1 VKVNEAD
8 ILNGLN
14 VGNAKDVL
22 NGKSNSP
29 LGNLLVNLNQAII
42 DDLQQSIQA
51 RDINASRNL
60 SQGITPSDVII
71 NGNEVEVN
79 ISMDF
84 YWKYINYG
92 VNGRGTEA
100 DVHKGS
106 PSWGSEPTQTLSFH
120 DSILAWKSDRG
131 LTLPSNFDDYD
142 SFAWAIQ
149 NSIIRKGKKPRP
161 FYDDVINE
169 KLVKVLE
176 APIRKLLGESI
187 KLTIV
192 APWQ

>member
-1 VKVNEAD
+1 MKVNEAD
-8 ILNGLN
+8 ILNSLN
-14 VGNAKDVL
+14 VGNAKTSLDSS
-22 NGKSNSP
+22 NNSP
-29 LGNLLVNLNQAII
+29 LGNLLVKLNQAII

-92 VNGRGTEA
+92 VNGKGTEA

-106 PSWGSEPTQTLSFH
+106 STWGSAPAQTMTFH

-131 LTLPSNFDDYD
+131 ITLPEGFKDYD

-187 KLTIV
+187 KLTII

>member
-22 NGKSNSP
+22 NGESNSP
-29 LGNLLVNLNQAII
+29 LGNLLVKLNQAII

-92 VNGRGTEA
+92 VNGTEQNNNA
-100 DVHKGS
+100 
-106 PSWGSEPTQTLSFH
+106 PSWGASPSQTLSFH

-131 LTLPSNFDDYD
+131 ITLPSNFDD
-142 SFAWAIQ
+142 
-149 NSIIRKGKKPRP
+149 
-161 FYDDVINE
+161 
-169 KLVKVLE
+169 
-176 APIRKLLGESI
+176 
-187 KLTIV
+187 
-192 APWQ
+192 

>member
-42 DDLQQSIQA
+42 EDLQQSIQA

-92 VNGRGTEA
+92 VNGTEQNNNA
-100 DVHKGS
+100 
-106 PSWGSEPTQTLSFH
+106 PSWGASPSQTLSFH

-131 LTLPSNFDDYD
+131 ITLPEGFADYD
-142 SFAWAIQ
+142 AFAWAIQ
-149 NSIIRKGKKPRP
+149 TNIKKYGKKARP

-176 APIRKLLGESI
+176 APIKKLLGESI

>member
-1 VKVNEAD
+1 MKVNEAD
-8 ILNGLN
+8 ILNNLN
-14 VGNAKDVL
+14 VGNAKTSLDSS
-22 NGKSNSP
+22 NNSP
-29 LGNLLVNLNQAII
+29 LGNLLVKLNQAII

-92 VNGRGTEA
+92 VNGTEVKHNA
-100 DVHKGS
+100 
-106 PSWGSEPTQTLSFH
+106 PTWGSAPSQTMSFH

-131 LTLPSNFDDYD
+131 ITLPEGFKDYD

-149 NSIIRKGKKPRP
+149 NSIIRKGKKARP

-176 APIRKLLGESI
+176 EPIKKLLGESI

-192 APWQ
+192 APWL

>member
-1 VKVNEAD
+1 MKVNEAD
-8 ILNGLN
+8 ILSGLN
-14 VGNAKDVL
+14 VGNAKTSLD
-22 NGKSNSP
+22 NSNNSP
-29 LGNLLVNLNQAII
+29 LGNLLVKLNQAII

-92 VNGRGTEA
+92 VNGTEQNNNA
-100 DVHKGS
+100 
-106 PSWGSEPTQTLSFH
+106 PSWGSAPSQTLSFH

-131 LTLPSNFDDYD
+131 ITLPSNFDDYD

-149 NSIIRKGKKPRP
+149 TNIKKYGKKPRP

-192 APWQ
+192 ASWQ

>member
-1 VKVNEAD
+1 MKVNEAD

-14 VGNAKDVL
+14 VGNAKTVL
-22 NGKSNSP
+22 DNSNNSP
-29 LGNLLVNLNQAII
+29 LGNLLVKLNQAII

-92 VNGRGTEA
+92 VNGKGTEA

-106 PSWGSEPTQTLSFH
+106 PTWGSAPAQTMTFH

-131 LTLPSNFDDYD
+131 ITLPSNFEDYD
-142 SFAWAIQ
+142 QFAWAIV
-149 NSIIRKGKKPRP
+149 NSVIRKGKKPRP

-176 APIRKLLGESI
+176 EPIKKLLGESI

>member
-1 VKVNEAD
+1 MKVNEAD
-8 ILNGLN
+8 ILNSLN
-14 VGNAKDVL
+14 VGNAKTSLDSS
-22 NGKSNSP
+22 NNSP
-29 LGNLLVNLNQAII
+29 LGNLLVKLNQAII

-92 VNGRGTEA
+92 VNGTEVNHNA
-100 DVHKGS
+100 
-106 PSWGSEPTQTLSFH
+106 PSWGSAPSQTMSFH

-131 LTLPSNFDDYD
+131 ITLPEGFKDYD

-149 NSIIRKGKKPRP
+149 NSIIRKGKKARP

-176 APIRKLLGESI
+176 EPIKKLLGESI

-192 APWQ
+192 APWL

>member
-1 VKVNEAD
+1 MKVNEAD
-8 ILNGLN
+8 ILNSLN
-14 VGNAKDVL
+14 VGNAKTVL
-22 NGKSNSP
+22 DNSNNSP
-29 LGNLLVNLNQAII
+29 LGNLLVKLNQAII

-92 VNGRGTEA
+92 VNGTEVNHNA
-100 DVHKGS
+100 
-106 PSWGSEPTQTLSFH
+106 PTWGSAPSQTMSFH

-131 LTLPSNFDDYD
+131 ITLPEGFEDYD

-176 APIRKLLGESI
+176 EPIKKLLGESI

-192 APWQ
+192 APWL

>member
-1 VKVNEAD
+1 MKVNEAD
-8 ILNGLN
+8 ILNNLN
-14 VGNAKDVL
+14 VGNAKTSLDSS
-22 NGKSNSP
+22 NNSP
-29 LGNLLVNLNQAII
+29 LGNLLVKLNQAII

-92 VNGRGTEA
+92 VNGKGTEA

-106 PSWGSEPTQTLSFH
+106 PTWGSAPAQTMTFH

-131 LTLPSNFDDYD
+131 ITLPSSFKDYD
-142 SFAWAIQ
+142 EFAWAIVH
-149 NSIIRKGKKPRP
+149 SVIRKGKEPRP

-176 APIRKLLGESI
+176 APIKKLLGESI
-187 KLTIV
+187 KLTII

>member
-1 VKVNEAD
+1 VKVSEAD
-8 ILNGLN
+8 ILNSLN
-14 VGNAKDVL
+14 VGNAKTVL
-22 NGKSNSP
+22 DNSNESP
-29 LGNLLVNLNQAII
+29 LAKLLKELNQAII
-42 DDLQQSIQA
+42 DDLQVSIQE

-71 NGNEVEVN
+71 RGSEVEVN

-106 PSWGSEPTQTLSFH
+106 PSWGSAPTQTLSFH

-131 LTLPSNFDDYD
+131 ITLPSNFEDYD

-169 KLVKVLE
+169 KLVSILE
-176 APIRKLLGESI
+176 APIRRLLGESI

-192 APWQ
+192 APWL

>member
-1 VKVNEAD
+1 MKHQIKNVCDWKLNIMYGGGKPQWTVLQHNGPIFPPPYVPHKV
-8 ILNGLN
+8 
-14 VGNAKDVL
+14 
-22 NGKSNSP
+22 P
-29 LGNLLVNLNQAII
+29 
-42 DDLQQSIQA
+42 
-51 RDINASRNL
+51 
-60 SQGITPSDVII
+60 VII

-92 VNGRGTEA
+92 VNGTEQNNNA
-100 DVHKGS
+100 
-106 PSWGSEPTQTLSFH
+106 PSWGASPSQTLSFH

-131 LTLPSNFDDYD
+131 ITLPSNFDDYD

-149 NSIIRKGKKPRP
+149 TNIKKYGKKARP

-176 APIRKLLGESI
+176 APIKNLLGESI
-187 KLTIV
+187 KLTII

>member
-1 VKVNEAD
+1 MKVNEAD

-14 VGNAKDVL
+14 VGNAKNVL
-22 NGKSNSP
+22 NGESNSP
-29 LGNLLVNLNQAII
+29 LGNLLVKLNQAII

-51 RDINASRNL
+51 RDVNASRNL

-92 VNGRGTEA
+92 VNGTEVNHNA
-100 DVHKGS
+100 
-106 PSWGSEPTQTLSFH
+106 PSWGSAPTQTLSFH

-131 LTLPSNFDDYD
+131 ITLPSNFEDYD

-169 KLVKVLE
+169 KLVKILE
-176 APIRKLLGESI
+176 APIKKLLGESI

>member
-1 VKVNEAD
+1 MKVNEAD

-14 VGNAKDVL
+14 VGNAKTVL
-22 NGKSNSP
+22 DNSNNSP
-29 LGNLLVNLNQAII
+29 LGNLLVKLNQAII

-92 VNGRGTEA
+92 VNGTEQNNNA
-100 DVHKGS
+100 
-106 PSWGSEPTQTLSFH
+106 PSWGASPSQTLSFH

-131 LTLPSNFDDYD
+131 ITLPSNFEDYD
-142 SFAWAIQ
+142 QFAWAIV
-149 NSIIRKGKKPRP
+149 SSVIRKGKKPRP

-176 APIRKLLGESI
+176 APIRKLLGKSI

-192 APWQ
+192 ATWQ

>member
-1 VKVNEAD
+1 MKISEAD
-8 ILNGLN
+8 ILGGLT
-14 VGNAKDVL
+14 VGNAKSVVE
-22 NGKSNSP
+22 GKKNSP
-29 LGNLLVNLNQAII
+29 LGNLLIELNQAII

-71 NGNEVEVN
+71 NGNEIEVN

-92 VNGRGTEA
+92 VNGTEQNNNA
-100 DVHKGS
+100 
-106 PSWGSEPTQTLSFH
+106 PSWGASPSQTLSFH

-131 LTLPSNFDDYD
+131 ITLPEGFKDYD

-149 NSIIRKGKKPRP
+149 TNIKKYGKKARP

-169 KLVKVLE
+169 KLVAVLE
-176 APIRKLLGESI
+176 APIKKLLGESI

-192 APWQ
+192 ASWQ

>member
-1 VKVNEAD
+1 MSQSET
-8 ILNGLN
+8 
-14 VGNAKDVL
+14 VL
-22 NGKSNSP
+22 TIVANTLVASCID
-29 LGNLLVNLNQAII
+29 LLVKLNQAII

-92 VNGRGTEA
+92 VNGTEQNNNA
-100 DVHKGS
+100 
-106 PSWGSEPTQTLSFH
+106 PSWGSAPSQTLSFH

-131 LTLPSNFDDYD
+131 ITLPEGFTDYD
-142 SFAWAIQ
+142 AFAWAIQ
-149 NSIIRKGKKPRP
+149 TNIKKYGKKARP

>member
-22 NGKSNSP
+22 NGKSNSQ
-29 LGNLLVNLNQAII
+29 LGNLLVKLNQAII

-92 VNGRGTEA
+92 VNGTEQNNNA
-100 DVHKGS
+100 
-106 PSWGSEPTQTLSFH
+106 PSWGSAPTQTLSFH

-131 LTLPSNFDDYD
+131 ITLPEGFADYD
-142 SFAWAIQ
+142 AFAWAIQ
-149 NSIIRKGKKPRP
+149 TNIKKYGKKARP

-169 KLVKVLE
+169 KLVKILE
-176 APIRKLLGESI
+176 EPIKKLLGESI

>member
-1 VKVNEAD
+1 MKVNEAD
-8 ILNGLN
+8 ILNSLN
-14 VGNAKDVL
+14 VGNAKTSLDSS
-22 NGKSNSP
+22 NNSP
-29 LGNLLVNLNQAII
+29 LGNLLVKLNQAII

-60 SQGITPSDVII
+60 SSGITPSDIII

-92 VNGRGTEA
+92 VNGTE
-100 DVHKGS
+100 VNHGS
-106 PSWGSEPTQTLSFH
+106 PTWGSAPTQSYTMGEALRH
-120 DSILAWKSDRG
+120 WETDRG
-131 LTLPSNFDDYD
+131 ILTQDGKYTNWISKSKVEGKSL
-142 SFAWAIQ
+142 IQ
-149 NSIIRKGKKPRP
+149 RGQKSRP
-161 FYDDVINE
+161 FYNDVINE
-169 KLVKVLE
+169 KLVKILE

>member
-1 VKVNEAD
+1 MKVNEAD

-22 NGKSNSP
+22 NVKSNSP
-29 LGNLLVNLNQAII
+29 LGNLLVKLNQAII

-92 VNGRGTEA
+92 VNGTEQNNNA
-100 DVHKGS
+100 
-106 PSWGSEPTQTLSFH
+106 PSWGSAPTQTLSFH

-131 LTLPSNFDDYD
+131 ITLPEGFADYD
-142 SFAWAIQ
+142 AFAWAIQ
-149 NSIIRKGKKPRP
+149 TNIKKYGKKARP

-169 KLVKVLE
+169 KLVKILE
-176 APIRKLLGESI
+176 EPIKKLLGESI

>member
-1 VKVNEAD
+1 MKISEAD
-8 ILNGLN
+8 ILGGLT
-14 VGNAKDVL
+14 VGNAKSVIE
-22 NGKSNSP
+22 GKKNSP
-29 LGNLLVNLNQAII
+29 LGNLLIELNQAII

-51 RDINASRNL
+51 RDIDASRNL

-71 NGNEVEVN
+71 NGNEIEVN

-92 VNGRGTEA
+92 VNGTEQNNNA
-100 DVHKGS
+100 
-106 PSWGSEPTQTLSFH
+106 PSWGASPSQTLSFH

-131 LTLPSNFDDYD
+131 ITLPEGFKDYD

-149 NSIIRKGKKPRP
+149 TNIKKYGKKARP

-169 KLVKVLE
+169 KLVAVLE
-176 APIRKLLGESI
+176 APIKKLLGESI

-192 APWQ
+192 ASWQ

>member
-1 VKVNEAD
+1 MKVNEAD
-8 ILNGLN
+8 ILNSLN
-14 VGNAKDVL
+14 VGNAKTSLDSS
-22 NGKSNSP
+22 NNSP
-29 LGNLLVNLNQAII
+29 LGNLLVKLNQAII

-92 VNGRGTEA
+92 VNGTEVNHNA
-100 DVHKGS
+100 
-106 PSWGSEPTQTLSFH
+106 PTWGSAPSQTMSFH

-131 LTLPSNFDDYD
+131 ITLPEGFKDYD

-149 NSIIRKGKKPRP
+149 NSIIRKGKKARP

-176 APIRKLLGESI
+176 EPIKKLLGESI
-187 KLTIV
+187 KLTII
-192 APWQ
+192 APWL

>member
-1 VKVNEAD
+1 MKVNEAD
-8 ILNGLN
+8 ILNSLN
-14 VGNAKDVL
+14 VGNAKTSLDSS
-22 NGKSNSP
+22 NNSP
-29 LGNLLVNLNQAII
+29 LGNLLVKLNQAII

-92 VNGRGTEA
+92 VNGTEVNHNA
-100 DVHKGS
+100 
-106 PSWGSEPTQTLSFH
+106 PTWGSAPSQTMSFH

-131 LTLPSNFDDYD
+131 ITLPEGFKDYD

-149 NSIIRKGKKPRP
+149 NSIIRKGKKARP

-176 APIRKLLGESI
+176 APIKKLLGESI
-187 KLTIV
+187 KLTII
-192 APWQ
+192 APWL

>member
-1 VKVNEAD
+1 MKISEAD
-8 ILNGLN
+8 ILGGLT
-14 VGNAKDVL
+14 VGNAKSVVE
-22 NGKSNSP
+22 GKKNSP
-29 LGNLLVNLNQAII
+29 LGNLLIELNQAII

-92 VNGRGTEA
+92 VNGTEQNNNA
-100 DVHKGS
+100 
-106 PSWGSEPTQTLSFH
+106 PSWGASPSQTLSFH

-131 LTLPSNFDDYD
+131 ITLPEGFKDYD

-149 NSIIRKGKKPRP
+149 TNIKKYGKKARP
-161 FYDDVINE
+161 FYDDVIND
-169 KLVKVLE
+169 KLVAVLE
-176 APIRKLLGESI
+176 APIKKLLGESI

-192 APWQ
+192 ASWQ

>member
-22 NGKSNSP
+22 NGKSNSQ
-29 LGNLLVNLNQAII
+29 LGNLLVKLNQAII

-106 PSWGSEPTQTLSFH
+106 PSWGSAPTQTLSFH

-131 LTLPSNFDDYD
+131 ITLPSNFDDYD

-176 APIRKLLGESI
+176 EPIKKLLGESI

>member
-1 VKVNEAD
+1 VKINEAD
-8 ILNGLN
+8 ILNNLN
-14 VGNAKDVL
+14 VGNAKTVL
-22 NGKSNSP
+22 DNSNESP
-29 LGNLLVNLNQAII
+29 LAKLLKELNQAII
-42 DDLQQSIQA
+42 DDLQVSIQE

-71 NGNEVEVN
+71 RGSEVEVN

-92 VNGRGTEA
+92 VNGTEVNHNA
-100 DVHKGS
+100 
-106 PSWGSEPTQTLSFH
+106 PSWGSAPTQTLSFH

-131 LTLPSNFDDYD
+131 ITLPEGFADYD
-142 SFAWAIQ
+142 SFTWAIQ

-169 KLVKVLE
+169 KLVSILE
-176 APIRKLLGESI
+176 APIRRLLGESI

-192 APWQ
+192 APWL

>member
-1 VKVNEAD
+1 MKVNEAD

-14 VGNAKDVL
+14 VGNAKTVL
-22 NGKSNSP
+22 DNSNNSP
-29 LGNLLVNLNQAII
+29 LGNLLVKLNQAII

-92 VNGRGTEA
+92 VNGTEQNNNA
-100 DVHKGS
+100 
-106 PSWGSEPTQTLSFH
+106 PSWGASPSQTLSFH

-131 LTLPSNFDDYD
+131 ITLPEGFADYD
-142 SFAWAIQ
+142 AFAWAIQ
-149 NSIIRKGKKPRP
+149 TNIKKYGKKPRP

>member
-1 VKVNEAD
+1 VKINEAD
-8 ILNGLN
+8 ILGGLT
-14 VGNAKDVL
+14 VGNAKSVVE
-22 NGKSNSP
+22 GKKNSP
-29 LGNLLVNLNQAII
+29 LGNLLIELNQAII
-42 DDLQQSIQA
+42 DDLRTSIKN
-51 RDINASRNL
+51 RDIDASRNL

-71 NGNEVEVN
+71 NGNEIEVN

-92 VNGRGTEA
+92 VNGTEQNNNA
-100 DVHKGS
+100 
-106 PSWGSEPTQTLSFH
+106 PSWGAAPSQTLSFH
-120 DSILAWKSDRG
+120 ESILAWKSDRG
-131 LTLPSNFDDYD
+131 ITLPEGFKDYD

-149 NSIIRKGKKPRP
+149 TNIKKYGKKARP

-176 APIRKLLGESI
+176 APIKKLLGESI

-192 APWQ
+192 ASWQ

>member
-1 VKVNEAD
+1 MKVNEAD
-8 ILNGLN
+8 ILNSLN
-14 VGNAKDVL
+14 VGNAKTVL
-22 NGKSNSP
+22 DNSNNSP
-29 LGNLLVNLNQAII
+29 LGNLLVKLNQAII

-92 VNGRGTEA
+92 VNGTEVNHNA
-100 DVHKGS
+100 
-106 PSWGSEPTQTLSFH
+106 PTWGSAPSQTMSFH

-131 LTLPSNFDDYD
+131 ITLPEGFKDYD

-176 APIRKLLGESI
+176 EPIKKLLGESI

-192 APWQ
+192 APWL

>member
-1 VKVNEAD
+1 MKVNEAD

>member
-1 VKVNEAD
+1 MKVNEAD
-8 ILNGLN
+8 ILNNLN
-14 VGNAKDVL
+14 VGNAKTSLDSS
-22 NGKSNSP
+22 NNSP
-29 LGNLLVNLNQAII
+29 LGNLLVKLNQAII

-92 VNGRGTEA
+92 VNGTEVNHNA
-100 DVHKGS
+100 
-106 PSWGSEPTQTLSFH
+106 PSWGSAPSQTMSFH

-131 LTLPSNFDDYD
+131 ITLPEGFKDYD

-149 NSIIRKGKKPRP
+149 NSIIHKGKKARP

-187 KLTIV
+187 KLTII

>member
-1 VKVNEAD
+1 MKVNEAD

-22 NGKSNSP
+22 NGKSNSQ
-29 LGNLLVNLNQAII
+29 LGNLLVKLNQAII

-92 VNGRGTEA
+92 VNGTEQNNNA
-100 DVHKGS
+100 
-106 PSWGSEPTQTLSFH
+106 PSWGSAPTQTLSFH

-131 LTLPSNFDDYD
+131 ITLPEGFADYD
-142 SFAWAIQ
+142 AFAWAIQ
-149 NSIIRKGKKPRP
+149 TNIKKYGKKARP

-169 KLVKVLE
+169 KLVKILE
-176 APIRKLLGESI
+176 EPIKKLLGESI

>member
-22 NGKSNSP
+22 NGKSNSQ
-29 LGNLLVNLNQAII
+29 LGNLLVKLNQAII

-92 VNGRGTEA
+92 VNGTEQNNNA
-100 DVHKGS
+100 
-106 PSWGSEPTQTLSFH
+106 PSWGSAPTQTLSFH

-131 LTLPSNFDDYD
+131 ITLPEGFADYD
-142 SFAWAIQ
+142 AFAWAIQ
-149 NSIIRKGKKPRP
+149 TNIKKYGKKARP
-161 FYDDVINE
+161 FYEDVINE
-169 KLVKVLE
+169 KLVKILE
-176 APIRKLLGESI
+176 EPIKKLLGESI

>member
-1 VKVNEAD
+1 MKISEAD
-8 ILNGLN
+8 ILGGLT

-22 NGKSNSP
+22 NGESNSP
-29 LGNLLVNLNQAII
+29 LGNLLVKLNQAII

-60 SQGITPSDVII
+60 SSGITPSDVII
-71 NGNEVEVN
+71 NGNEIEVN

-92 VNGRGTEA
+92 VNGTE
-100 DVHKGS
+100 VNHGS
-106 PSWGSEPTQTLSFH
+106 PSWGAAPSQTLSFH
-120 DSILAWKSDRG
+120 ESILAWKSDRG
-131 LTLPSNFDDYD
+131 ITLPEGFADYD

-149 NSIIRKGKKPRP
+149 TNIKKYGKKARP

-169 KLVKVLE
+169 KLVAVLE
-176 APIRKLLGESI
+176 APIKKLLGESI

-192 APWQ
+192 ASWQ